1 MCLQSAWLD
10 WPSSDPFYTGWA
22 TSPTQ
27 PLNLPMQF
35 LALIALA
42 CTVSAQ
48 TADKIVLTNDDG
60 WSHHSNTCTSF
71 HWNVGWAV
79 AQIRAQNDALN
90 AAGYNVVLSCPANN
104 KSGTG
109 SLSET
114 PTTLE
119 STCEFDT
126 CPTGSPAT
134 GFNVTDPR
142 LNYVNAFPVDAA
154 RFGIQ
159 TLAPEFFDGSK
170 PDFVV
175 SGPNV
180 SNLGLAVL
188 FSGTVGA
195 ASEAALEGIPSA
207 AFSGTT
213 GDQVSYT
220 TLTTSPTAADSEAA
234 VLYSALTVNFLD
246 VLLASSAPILPSG
259 ISLNVNYPSTTS
271 CTSVSDFKFVLTR
284 IFADPFVTDVDTCGT
299 THLPTESSVI
309 SMSGCFATVSVF
321 DASTK
326 LDADAANQAIVL
338 AKLASILTCSS

>member
-1 MCLQSAWLD
+1 
-10 WPSSDPFYTGWA
+10 
-22 TSPTQ
+22 
-27 PLNLPMQF
+27 MQF
-35 LALIALA
+35 LALVALA
-42 CTVSAQ
+42 CAVSAQ
-48 TADKIVLTNDDG
+48 TVNKIVLTNDDG
-60 WSHHSNTCTSF
+60 CVAYLWLASF
-71 HWNVGWAV
+71 FNLDVGWAV

-104 KSGTG
+104 ESGTG
-109 SLSET
+109 SSSET

-119 STCEFDT
+119 SPCEFDT

-134 GFNVTDPR
+134 GFNTTDPR

-159 TLAPEFFDGSK
+159 TLAPEFFNGSK

-180 SNLGLAVL
+180 GNNLGLAVL
-188 FSGTVGA
+188 FSGTIGA

-207 AFSGTT
+207 AFSGAT
-213 GDQVSYT
+213 GDEVSYT
-220 TLTTSPTAADSEAA
+220 TLTTAPASADSEAA
-234 VLYSALTVNFLD
+234 VIYSALTVSFLD

-284 IFADPFVTDVDTCGT
+284 IFADPFVTDVNPCGNP
-299 THLPTESSVI
+299 HLPTESSVI
-309 SMSGCFATVSVF
+309 SMAGCFATVSVF

-326 LDADAANQAIVL
+326 LDANAANQAIVL
-338 AKLASILTCSS
+338 DKLASILTCIN